1 MGIFGN
7 DNEPK
12 IITDSEI
19 MELKKKH
26 GIVLFY
32 MNGCGHCET
41 MKPSWNKLI
50 TELKD
55 KHKNEIILGA
65 IESSSMDMF
74 KTHGINPAVSG
85 FPTILYF
92 QPGRHNM
99 PEHYKGDRSYEDLKK
114 WILTKKGKGK
124 GKKVSNESLVILTN
138 NANNANNANNTNNA
152 NNANNIN
159 TGNKKT
165 KIKNG
170 MGKAMGVGTGKAKG
184 VAFSQFGGGSSRT
197 KKRRLVKRRRS
208 HKRRGTSMRKNS
220 RRRVRR

>member
-1 MGIFGN
+1 MFGN
-7 DNEPK
+7 ENEPK

-26 GIVLFY
+26 GIILFY

-65 IESSSMDMF
+65 VESGNMEMF
-74 KTHGINPAVSG
+74 KKHGINPAVSG

-92 QPGRHNM
+92 HPSRHNT

-114 WILTKKGKGK
+114 WILTKKEKGK
-124 GKKVSNESLVILTN
+124 DKNNKPILILTN
-138 NANNANNANNTNNA
+138 YNNNANNTA
-152 NNANNIN
+152 NNTNTNN
-159 TGNKKT
+159 
-165 KIKNG
+165 KN
-170 MGKAMGVGTGKAKG
+170 VIGKAKG
-184 VAFSQFGGGSSRT
+184 VAFSQSGGGRT
-197 KKRRLVKRRRS
+197 KKRRHMKRRS
-208 HKRRGTSMRKNS
+208 HKRRRTLVRKNS

>member
-1 MGIFGN
+1 MFGN

-65 IESSSMDMF
+65 IESSSIDMF
-74 KTHGINPAVSG
+74 KKHGINPAVSG

-114 WILTKKGKGK
+114 WILTKKGKDKK
-124 GKKVSNESLVILTN
+124 GMNKSIVILTN
-138 NANNANNANNTNNA
+138 TNNTNNIDTS
-152 NNANNIN
+152 NKKMNNID
-159 TGNKKT
+159 TSNKK
-165 KIKNG
+165 KNN
-170 MGKAMGVGTGKAKG
+170 KNNKNGVGTGTGMGKTKG

>member
-1 MGIFGN
+1 MFGN

-65 IESSSMDMF
+65 IESSSIDMF
-74 KTHGINPAVSG
+74 KNHGINPAVSG

-114 WILTKKGKGK
+114 WILTKKGKDKK
-124 GKKVSNESLVILTN
+124 GMNKSIVILTN
-138 NANNANNANNTNNA
+138 KNNTNNT
-152 NNANNIN
+152 NNID
-159 TGNKKT
+159 TSNKKMNNIDT
-165 KIKNG
+165 SNKKKNN
-170 MGKAMGVGTGKAKG
+170 KNNKNGVGTGTGMGKTKG

>member
-1 MGIFGN
+1 MFGN
-7 DNEPK
+7 ENEPK

-41 MKPSWNKLI
+41 MKPAWNKLI

-92 QPGRHNM
+92 QPGRHDM

-114 WILTKKGKGK
+114 WILTKKGT
-124 GKKVSNESLVILTN
+124 GKKVKSNSLVILTN
-138 NANNANNANNTNNA
+138 TNNTNN
-152 NNANNIN
+152 IN
-159 TGNKKT
+159 TSNKKT

-170 MGKAMGVGTGKAKG
+170 MGTGTGKTKG
-184 VAFSQFGGGSSRT
+184 VAFSQFGGGGGGGSSRT
-197 KKRRLVKRRRS
+197 KKRRHMKRRRS
-208 HKRRGTSMRKNS
+208 HKRRVTSVCKKS
-220 RRRVRR
+220 RRRFRR

>member
-1 MGIFGN
+1 MFGN

-12 IITDSEI
+12 MLTDSEI

-65 IESSSMDMF
+65 IESGNMDMF
-74 KTHGINPAVSG
+74 KKHGITPAVSG

-92 QPGRHNM
+92 HPSRHNM
-99 PEHYKGDRSYEDLKK
+99 PEHYKGDRSYEDLKQ

-124 GKKVSNESLVILTN
+124 AKNNKPILIVTN
-138 NANNANNANNTNNA
+138 YNKNANNTA
-152 NNANNIN
+152 NNNKANIMN
-159 TGNKKT
+159 
-165 KIKNG
+165 
-170 MGKAMGVGTGKAKG
+170 VTGKAKG

-197 KKRRLVKRRRS
+197 KKRRLMKRRS
-208 HKRRGTSMRKNS
+208 HKRRKTLVRKNS

>member
-12 IITDSEI
+12 TITDSEI

-65 IESSSMDMF
+65 IESSSMEMF

-114 WILTKKGKGK
+114 WILTKKGT
-124 GKKVSNESLVILTN
+124 GKKVKSNSLVILTN
-138 NANNANNANNTNNA
+138 MNNTNNA
-152 NNANNIN
+152 NNTNM
-159 TGNKKT
+159 GNKKT

-170 MGKAMGVGTGKAKG
+170 MGTGKAKG
-184 VAFSQFGGGSSRT
+184 VAFSQFGGGGGSSRT
-197 KKRRLVKRRRS
+197 KKRRHMKKRRS

>member
-1 MGIFGN
+1 MFGN

-26 GIVLFY
+26 GIILFY

-65 IESSSMDMF
+65 VESGNMDIF
-74 KTHGINPAVSG
+74 KKHGISPAVSG

-92 QPGRHNM
+92 HPSRHNA
-99 PEHYKGDRSYEDLKK
+99 PEHYKGDRSYEDMKE

-124 GKKVSNESLVILTN
+124 AKDNKPILILTN
-138 NANNANNANNTNNA
+138 YGNNANNTANTNTNTNTNTNN
-152 NNANNIN
+152 
-159 TGNKKT
+159 
-165 KIKNG
+165 KN
-170 MGKAMGVGTGKAKG
+170 VIGKAKG
-184 VAFSQFGGGSSRT
+184 VAFSQSGGGGGRT
-197 KKRRLVKRRRS
+197 KKRRHMKRRS
-208 HKRRGTSMRKNS
+208 HKRRKTSVRKNS

>member
-1 MGIFGN
+1 MFVN

-74 KTHGINPAVSG
+74 KNHGINPAVSG

-114 WILTKKGKGK
+114 WILTKKGKDKK
-124 GKKVSNESLVILTN
+124 GMNKSIVILTN
-138 NANNANNANNTNNA
+138 KNNTNNK
-152 NNANNIN
+152 NNIDTN
-159 TGNKKT
+159 NKK
-165 KIKNG
+165 KNNKNG
-170 MGKAMGVGTGKAKG
+170 MGMGKTKG

-220 RRRVRR
+220 RRRFRR

>member
-1 MGIFGN
+1 MFGN

-12 IITDSEI
+12 IITDSEM

-65 IESSSMDMF
+65 IESGSMDMF
-74 KTHGINPAVSG
+74 KKHGINPAVSG

-99 PEHYKGDRSYEDLKK
+99 PEHY
-114 WILTKKGKGK
+114 
-124 GKKVSNESLVILTN
+124 
-138 NANNANNANNTNNA
+138 
-152 NNANNIN
+152 
-159 TGNKKT
+159 
-165 KIKNG
+165 
-170 MGKAMGVGTGKAKG
+170 
-184 VAFSQFGGGSSRT
+184 
-197 KKRRLVKRRRS
+197 
-208 HKRRGTSMRKNS
+208 
-220 RRRVRR
+220 

>member
-41 MKPSWNKLI
+41 MKPAWNKLI

-114 WILTKKGKGK
+114 WILTKKGT
-124 GKKVSNESLVILTN
+124 GKKVKSNSLVILTN
-138 NANNANNANNTNNA
+138 NANNT
-152 NNANNIN
+152 NNIN

-165 KIKNG
+165 KNKNG
-170 MGKAMGVGTGKAKG
+170 MGTGKAKG
-184 VAFSQFGGGSSRT
+184 VAFSQFGGGGGSSRT
-197 KKRRLVKRRRS
+197 KKRRHMKKRRS